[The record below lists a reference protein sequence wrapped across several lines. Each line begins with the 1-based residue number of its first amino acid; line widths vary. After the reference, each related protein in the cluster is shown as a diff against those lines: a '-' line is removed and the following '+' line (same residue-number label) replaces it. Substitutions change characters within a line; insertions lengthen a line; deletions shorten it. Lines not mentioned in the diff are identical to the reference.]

1 MIKCYKDRKSKDGMV
16 VELHGDA
23 IQITSEFVCIASKMM
38 HSGIPF
44 KILEESLKAAEKYKN
59 EWVSDD
65 QG

>member
-1 MIKCYKDRKSKDGMV
+1 MIKCYKDPETKDGV
-16 VELHGDA
+16 IVELEGDC
-23 IQITSEFVCIASKMM
+23 IDVTSDFVCIASKMM